1 MERLRLTLTELVRI
15 GFVDLADI
23 PWRLDEVAELGSV
36 LPCREEAGRLTDT
49 RSLLPLLAA
58 TASPDAALVALLDL
72 LRQGSDGIVE
82 ILQSREATGRL
93 VKVLGAS
100 KGLAEFFLRHPS
112 ELVVLSS
119 GMTVLPTLEELSR
132 DLSDSIGA
140 VDGFSLMT
148 DASAWIALRVRYR
161 RRLAQLAAYDLE
173 QSDPVAGLDAIARTL
188 SDLASAALDGA
199 LAVARTM
206 CSGDPVGRG
215 VFPTEEVRA
224 TRIAIIGM
232 GKAGA
237 SELNYVSDV
246 DVIFVADGDE
256 SHGLASAQAVEI
268 ATRLAVLVMRGLGES
283 GVEPELWEVDANLR
297 PEGKSGA
304 LVRSIESHLAY
315 YDRWAKSWE
324 FQALLKARTLAGDR
338 TLGDR
343 YIQALAPK
351 VWTSASRENFVE
363 SVQRMRE
370 RVSDNIPDAE
380 VDVQL
385 KLGPGGLR
393 DIEFTVQLL
402 QLVHGQSDPDVRQA
416 GTLAALSALAAAGY
430 IGRAEAIEFAH
441 DYRMLR
447 LMEHRLQLQK
457 LRRTHLVPR
466 DEAQLRV
473 LARSTGLASSAAGLT
488 QRWSETKKRVRGLHE
503 RLFYRPLLS
512 AVASLPADGFILT
525 SAQAEARLA
534 AIGFVNTK
542 GALAHI
548 AALSGGVSRRATIQ
562 RHLLP
567 VLLQWLSEG
576 ADPDYG
582 LLAFRRLSDNLGSTY
597 WFLRMLR
604 DSSGAAERLTRVL
617 SGSRYIGELLEK
629 IPEAVAW
636 LEDEADLQPRGR
648 AALHEETRSVLRRHE
663 SPEAAATI
671 LRAARRRETLRLAFA
686 ALLGQIDLD
695 QLGHGLTDINATYIQ
710 GVLAAVRGHDLVG
723 SDDTKAS
730 TNAVHDD
737 GIEFGVI
744 GMGRF
749 GGAELGFGSDADVM
763 YVFRTGRL
771 DGDAAIE
778 RARYIVRE
786 LKRLT
791 DDARLPLDL
800 DIGLRPEGSNGA
812 VVRSLE
818 SYQAYYRRWSLT
830 WEAQALLRA
839 RGVAGDAAL
848 LRDFTAVADGVRYPA
863 NISEQAV
870 REVRRIKARVEN
882 ERLPQ
887 AADPNRHLKLGRGSL
902 SDVEWLVQLVQLQH
916 AAAIPALRTT
926 STLSALT
933 QSVEAGLIPAA
944 DAKLLRAAW
953 IFASRARSAITL
965 WTNHTSNVLPT
976 DRAALEGI
984 GRVLEYPPGSGNQ
997 LEEDYLAV
1005 TRRARAVFERLFY
1018 GPVEGSEPPVD

>member
-1 MERLRLTLTELVRI
+1 MTQTELVRV
-15 GFVDLADI
+15 GFVDLAEVRV
-23 PWRLDEVAELGSV
+23 RLDEVALLGTGS
-36 LPCREEAGRLTDT
+36 PPGGSSSTGRLTDT
-49 RSLLPLLAA
+49 RALLPLLTA
-58 TASPDAALVALLDL
+58 TASPDAALVALVAL
-72 LRQGSDGIVE
+72 LRQGSAE
-82 ILQSREATGRL
+82 LFELLQSPATAARL
-93 VKVLGAS
+93 LKVLGAS
-100 KGLAEFFLRHPS
+100 SGLTEFFLRHPS
-112 ELVVLSS
+112 ELSVLATP
-119 GMTVLPTLEELSR
+119 MAALPSVDELVS
-132 DLSDSIGA
+132 DLLDSVGA
-140 VDGFSLMT
+140 ANGFSHVVD
-148 DASAWIALRVRYR
+148 DAAWVALRVRYR
-161 RRLAQLAAYDLE
+161 RRLAQLAAFDLE
-173 QSDPVAGLDAIARTL
+173 QNDPVAGLDGIARSL
-188 SDLASAALDGA
+188 ADLATAALEAA

-206 CSGDPVGRG
+206 SSGDMAGRG
-215 VFPTEEVRA
+215 VFPTEQVCA
-224 TRIAIIGM
+224 TRLAIIGM

-256 SHGLASAQAVEI
+256 TAGLESSRAVEI
-268 ATRLAVLVMRGLGES
+268 ATRLAVLIMRGLNES
-283 GVEPELWEVDANLR
+283 SVEPELWEVDPNLR

-338 TLGDR
+338 ELGAR
-343 YIQALAPK
+343 YMDAVTPK
-351 VWTSASRENFVE
+351 IWSSASRENFVE

-370 RVSDNIPDAE
+370 RVTDNIPDDE

-402 QLVHGQSDPDVRQA
+402 QLVHGQADPDVRQA
-416 GTLAALSALAAAGY
+416 GTLPALTALATAGY
-430 IGRAEAIEFAH
+430 VGRAEATEFAQ

-466 DEAQLRV
+466 DEANLRV
-473 LARSTGLASSAAGLT
+473 LARSTGLATSAAGLSV
-488 QRWSETKKRVRGLHE
+488 RWSETKQRVRGLHE

-512 AVASLPADGFILT
+512 AVASLPADGLNLT

-534 AIGFVNTK
+534 AIGFLNTK

-548 AALSGGVSRRATIQ
+548 AALSGGVSRRAAIQ

-567 VLLQWLSEG
+567 VLLQWLSQG

-582 LLAFRRLSDNLGSTY
+582 FLAFRRLSDNLGSTY

-636 LEDEADLQPRGR
+636 LEDEADLQPRPLKSLRDEAR
-648 AALHEETRSVLRRHE
+648 AVLGRHE
-663 SPEAAATI
+663 SPDAAATI
-671 LRAARRRETLRLAFA
+671 LRAARRREMLRLAFA
-686 ALLGQIDLD
+686 SLLGQIDLD
-695 QLGHGLTDINATYIQ
+695 QLGQGLSDVNATYIQ
-710 GVLAAVRGHDLVG
+710 GVIAAIRGGDLIVQGG
-723 SDDTKAS
+723 SDRSDGGA
-730 TNAVHDD
+730 ADRD

-763 YVFRTGRL
+763 YVFRAGTVTGE
-771 DGDAAIE
+771 AAND

-786 LKRLT
+786 LNRLT
-791 DDARLPLDL
+791 EDGRLPLDL
-800 DIGLRPEGSNGA
+800 DIGLRPEGSNGP
-812 VVRSLE
+812 VVRSLD
-818 SYQAYYRRWSLT
+818 SYRAYYRRWSLT
-830 WEAQALLRA
+830 WEAQALLRG

-848 LRDFTAVADGVRYPA
+848 LRDFEAVADEVRYPIA
-863 NISEQAV
+863 ISEQAV

-902 SDVEWLVQLVQLQH
+902 SDVEWLVQLLQLQH

-926 STLSALT
+926 STLSAL
-933 QSVEAGLIPAA
+933 SEAVSAGLIPAA
-944 DAKLLRAAW
+944 DAAVLRSAW

-984 GRVLEYPPGSGNQ
+984 ARVMEYPPGSGNQ
-997 LEEDYLAV
+997 LEDDYLAV

-1018 GPVEGSEPPVD
+1018 GPVERPGATVG